1 MLNRQIE
8 MGFGQTEFFASA
20 PQRRQDRAR
29 WWFRRM
35 KQIVDLAIDWEPTPR
50 PRPVQIWFPA
60 AETRRGSPLGT
71 TARRG
76 RVRTH
81 EQRQISE

>member
-8 MGFGQTEFFASA
+8 MAFEQTEFFASA
-20 PQRRQDRAR
+20 PQRRQHRAR

-35 KQIVDLAIDWEPTPR
+35 RQIVDLAIDWEPTPR

-60 AETRRGSPLGT
+60 AETRRGRFETVPG
-71 TARRG
+71 RRP
-76 RVRTH
+76 VRTR

>member
-8 MGFGQTEFFASA
+8 MAFGQIEFFAPA
-20 PQRRQDRAR
+20 PERRQNRAR

-35 KQIVDLAIDWEPTPR
+35 RQIVDLAIDWEPTPR

-60 AETRRGSPLGT
+60 AETRRGTPLGT
-71 TARRG
+71 TAVRR
-76 RVRTH
+76 RVRTQD
-81 EQRQISE
+81 QRQISE

>member
-20 PQRRQDRAR
+20 PRPRHDRAR

-60 AETRRGSPLGT
+60 AETRRGTPT
-71 TARRG
+71 TPGRNRG
-76 RVRTH
+76 RTQ
-81 EQRQISE
+81 EQTQISE

>member
-8 MGFGQTEFFASA
+8 MGFGQAEFFRST
-20 PQRRQDRAR
+20 PRPRQDRAR

-60 AETRRGSPLGT
+60 AESRRSTPASATL
-71 TARRG
+71 RVG
-76 RVRTH
+76 RVRTQ

>member
-60 AETRRGSPLGT
+60 AETRRGTPLGT
-71 TARRG
+71 IAGRR
-76 RVRTH
+76 RVRTK